1 MVRLFEISIENE
13 MILRLSEVYYDFEKQ
28 LNLIEVSYQLLS
40 TPLNVYALQS
50 LAENEISPLRVR
62 IEKFIDYTLDNHIDN
77 DLIAHTSTVTD
88 IHNSLISILANIDN
102 LTNQT

>member
-1 MVRLFEISIENE
+1 MRLFEISIENE